1 MRFGWFCVFC
11 CIGWL
16 RFPGRFRFRWCAGW
30 HWLLLYCV
38 FGVGSVGALSCALLV
53 VWFVI
58 WF

>member
-1 MRFGWFCVFC
+1 MRFGWFCVFY

-30 HWLLLYCV
+30 RWLLLYCV

-53 VWFVI
+53 V
-58 WF
+58 